1 MKAYTAIVL
10 FCILIASP
18 ASALSKE
25 ETADR
30 TSDFLRGLLLN
41 DAEKARQYTTADVQ
55 PWIEMLLEKFPGSYQ
70 EKTHYEI
77 MDVAGGKTDRRCIA
91 QIERGS
97 TEEIYYID
105 FEGEEVAHVYTILE
119 FGARHEEK
127 IRAGMERL
135 SEAIAS
141 WNAGDSKPQAVIRE
155 AGDYISIVDD
165 LRDEINWY
173 IKWLRYNKPPPGKT
187 RNYGSFS
194 ARRK

>member
-1 MKAYTAIVL
+1 MKAYTAVVL
-10 FCILIASP
+10 FCALIASP

-25 ETADR
+25 EAADR

-41 DAEKARQYTTADVQ
+41 DAEIARQYTTADVQ

-70 EKTHYEI
+70 EKTHFEI

-97 TEEIYYID
+97 TEELYYID
-105 FEGEEVAHVYTILE
+105 FEDDEVAHVYTILE
-119 FGARHEEK
+119 FVARHEEK
-127 IRAGMERL
+127 IHAGLERL

-141 WNAGDSKPQAVIRE
+141 WNAGDSKAQAVAHE

-173 IKWLRYNKPPPGKT
+173 LKWLRYNKPPPGKT